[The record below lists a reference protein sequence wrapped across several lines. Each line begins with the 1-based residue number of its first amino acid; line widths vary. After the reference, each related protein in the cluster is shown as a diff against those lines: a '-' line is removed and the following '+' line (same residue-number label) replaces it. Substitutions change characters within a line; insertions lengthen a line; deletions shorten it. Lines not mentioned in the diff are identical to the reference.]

1 MLVSEFMDTNL
12 ITIKFDDKL
21 SVVKAIFEKSEIHY
35 AIVVEDK
42 KVFAVVSDRDL
53 YMALSPNV
61 GTVTE
66 TLKDVATLNKRV
78 HQIATRD
85 PVVLKS
91 DAPIAAAIG
100 IFSEMPISYIP
111 IVNDRMEP
119 LGIISARNV
128 FKVIL
133 ALMQT
138 TTK

>member
-1 MLVSEFMDTNL
+1 M
-12 ITIKFDDKL
+12 
-21 SVVKAIFEKSEIHY
+21 
-35 AIVVEDK
+35 VEDK

-66 TLKDVATLNKRV
+66 TLKDVAILNKRV
-78 HQIATRD
+78 HQIATHD

-100 IFSEMPISYIP
+100 IFSEMPISCIP

-119 LGIISARNV
+119 LGIITARDV
-128 FKVIL
+128 LKVIL
-133 ALMQT
+133 ALMRT